1 MRDDYML
8 NDHPDS
14 HRQHHQRQQHY
25 HSPPGPHPHHTSS
38 AKPNNAFFNTSPSNM
53 SPIHDDLRHND
64 PYLSRKQMLSPKSS
78 QKPYHP
84 SKHNG
89 SSHSDRY
96 EVFLIS
102 FVFVD
107 KLLNL
112 RIELNIIFKFFSAC
126 HHGVMRLKAAIIG
139 VNLQRQLENL

>member
-1 MRDDYML
+1 ML

-53 SPIHDDLRHND
+53 SPIHDDMRHND

-89 SSHSDRY
+89 SSHSDRDI
-96 EVFLIS
+96 VSLALGCI
-102 FVFVD
+102 
-107 KLLNL
+107 
-112 RIELNIIFKFFSAC
+112 
-126 HHGVMRLKAAIIG
+126 
-139 VNLQRQLENL
+139 